1 MTTDGRF
8 DGRVALITGA
18 SRGIGLAIAAEWVE
32 RGGAV
37 TITARK
43 PEQLDAAV
51 AELGGGDR
59 VLAVP
64 GNAADPAHRAEAVQ
78 RTLDTFGRLDGVV
91 ANVGINPVFGPLIDA
106 DLDAVR
112 KIFDTNYVATLALI
126 QRAWRSWMADNGGSI
141 LVISSVAALR
151 NSGGIGAYGS
161 SKAALQHLVAHL
173 AIELAPK
180 VRINAVAPAVVKT
193 RFAEALYAADEAAAA
208 ARYPLQRLGEPADVA
223 KAAAFLLSDESGWI
237 TGQTLV
243 IDGGANARGG
253 L

>member
-1 MTTDGRF
+1 MDGRF

-37 TITARK
+37 TVTARK
-43 PEQLDAAV
+43 AEQLTDAV
-51 AELGGGDR
+51 KELGGGDR

-64 GNAADPAHRAEAVQ
+64 GNAGDAAHRAEAVQ
-78 RTLDTFGRLDGVV
+78 RTLDTFGRLDSVV
-91 ANVGINPVFGPLIDA
+91 ANVGINPVFGPLIEA

-112 KIFDTNYVATLALI
+112 KIFDVNYVSTLGLI

-141 LVISSVAALR
+141 LAVSSVAAMR

-161 SKAALQHLVAHL
+161 SKAALEHLVKHL
-173 AIELAPK
+173 SVELAPK
-180 VRINAVAPAVVKT
+180 VRVNGVAPAVVKT
-193 RFAEALYAADEAAAA
+193 KFAEALYAKDEEAAA
-208 ARYPLQRLGEPADVA
+208 ARYPLQRLGEPIDIA
-223 KAAAFLLSDESGWI
+223 KAAAFLLSEQSGWI

-243 IDGGANARGG
+243 IDGGSAARGG
-253 L
+253 M